1 MFLVSQNLF
10 HFLGRS
16 KLRIYFPRMH
26 YTQSCFYFYLQMTWK
41 LAVRFYKRS
50 LKIRHLSSIFYIMN
64 LSSIF
69 HITDQYTIKISLL
82 QGVKVTCTE
91 CLPQVPDSNTI
102 CSHQT
107 RSIKKLFLK
116 ILDYLQENTYVGVL
130 F

>member
-1 MFLVSQNLF
+1 
-10 HFLGRS
+10 
-16 KLRIYFPRMH
+16 
-26 YTQSCFYFYLQMTWK
+26 
-41 LAVRFYKRS
+41 
-50 LKIRHLSSIFYIMN
+50 MN